1 MPAAPAA
8 ARDALPWHPPSPAPD
23 EWSRVVLVSVSPQV
37 DGGRWPVQRAV
48 GEAVEVVAGV
58 IVDGHEKLAVE
69 LDWRHEDDDEV
80 QTAPMPLRYNDE
92 YVAAFTTDRLGR
104 YRYRVRAWLDA
115 FGTWQDQFRRRV
127 EGGADKAELDSELI
141 DGASLLERAAAQAEG
156 DDRQRIGRYVER
168 FRAGEAEAALEDAV
182 LQLARDNDPAEGAV
196 TGDWLGVRVDPE
208 HARFAAWYEFFPR
221 SAADPGPDGEP
232 VHGTLDDA
240 AGRLEF
246 VKGQGFDV
254 VYLPPIHPIGTT
266 HRKGKDNAPVAGP
279 DEPGSPYGIGSEAGG
294 FFSVHPDL
302 GGMEAFDRFIAEADR
317 LGLKVALDIAFN
329 ASPDHPYVEEH
340 PEWFRHRP
348 DGTIRYAENPP
359 KKYQD
364 IYPFDFETDDWR
376 VLWDELKRVFT
387 FWIDKGVTIFRV
399 DNPHTKPFAFW
410 EWCIG
415 SIREEHPE
423 TVFLAEAFAKPKT
436 MYTLAKL
443 GYNNSYT
450 YFTWRNTKEELEE
463 YGRELFQTDV
473 AEFYRPNFWP
483 NTPDILSD
491 FLAHG
496 GRPAHVARLVLAAT
510 MSSAYGVYAPPYEHV
525 DNRQHPDREE
535 YRDNEKYEV
544 RTWDWDD
551 PTSLQPLM
559 RRLNRVRQENPA
571 LHHMRTLRFVP
582 TDNPHLLAYYKEAPA
597 RPGSATRPDASA
609 AGAAS
614 GDGAASDPPNLVLV
628 VVNLDP
634 YNAQAGWV
642 SLPLD
647 AWGISP
653 DHSFEVHDVLG
664 GERYTWRGEG
674 NYVRL
679 DPHTLPAHVFRVE
692 RRAHTERD
700 FPTFA

>member
-1 MPAAPAA
+1 MSDAA
-8 ARDALPWHPPSPAPD
+8 AATDTLPWHPPSPAPD

-37 DGGRWPVQRAV
+37 DGGRWPIQRSV
-48 GEAVEVVAGV
+48 GETVEVVAGV
-58 IVDGHEKLAVE
+58 IVDGHEKVAAE
-69 LDWRHEDDDEV
+69 LLWRHDDEGEV
-80 QTAPMPLRYNDE
+80 QRAPLRLRYNDE
-92 YVAAFTTDRLGR
+92 YVGRFRVTELGR
-104 YRYRVRAWLDA
+104 YRYKVRAWLDA

-127 EGGADKAELDSELI
+127 EGGAPKAELDSELL
-141 DGASLLERAAAQAEG
+141 DGAALLQRAAEAAP
-156 DDRQRIGRYVER
+156 DADRQRLARYVDR
-168 FRAGEAEAALEDAV
+168 FRTGDAGAALEDTV
-182 LQLARDNDPAEGAV
+182 VRLARDNDPAEGAV
-196 TGDWLGVRVDPE
+196 ESDWLGVRVDPE

-240 AGRLEF
+240 ARRLEH
-246 VKGQGFDV
+246 VHRQGFDV

-266 HRKGKDNAPVAGP
+266 HRKGKDNAPTAGP
-279 DEPGSPYGIGSEAGG
+279 GEPGSPYGIGSEDGG

-302 GGMEAFDRFIAEADR
+302 GGMEAFDRFKAEADR
-317 LGLKVALDIAFN
+317 LGLRVALDIAFN

-364 IYPFDFETDDWR
+364 IYPFDFESDDWR
-376 VLWDELKRVFT
+376 GLWDELKRVFT

-423 TVFLAEAFAKPKT
+423 VVFLAEAFAKPKT
-436 MYTLAKL
+436 MYHLAKL

-450 YFTWRNTKEELEE
+450 YFTWRNTRDELRA
-463 YGRELFQTDV
+463 YGEELFQTDV

-483 NTPDILSD
+483 NTPDIFTEYLE
-491 FLAHG
+491 HG
-496 GRPAHVARLVLAAT
+496 GRPAHVIRFVLAAT

-525 DNRQHPDREE
+525 DARKHPDREE

-544 RTWDWDD
+544 RTWNWDAPD
-551 PTSLQPLM
+551 SLQPLM
-559 RRLNRVRQENPA
+559 RRVNRIRRENPA
-571 LHHMRTLRFVP
+571 LHHMRTLRFCD
-582 TDNPHLLAYYKEAPA
+582 TDNPHLLAYWKEDPSQPGPAGAPA
-597 RPGSATRPDASA
+597 SAN
-609 AGAAS
+609 GAAS
-614 GDGAASDPPNLVLV
+614 EPRNLVLC

-634 YNAQAGWV
+634 YHRQSGWV

-647 AWGISP
+647 AWGIP
-653 DHSFEVHDVLG
+653 HDRPFEVHDLLG
-664 GERYTWRGEG
+664 GERYYWQGG
-674 NYVRL
+674 GAYVEL
-679 DPHTLPAHVFRVE
+679 DPHSLPAHVFRVE
-692 RRAHTERD
+692 RHAHTERD
-700 FPTFA
+700 FEAVR